1 MTYATFHKA
10 RKSPLIFSDRLVLLS
25 LVVALI
31 YLAVNPA
38 GMSGL
43 RLDMHTAT
51 KHIPMFILLAGALL
65 SFLGDT
71 FSVSNRTHPS
81 VLRVTWPLALEA
93 LLLTLGGGYL
103 RFYEHNTQSFL
114 FMGWYM
120 LLFVPVAGW
129 LVRSP
134 TPLLAVRSAML
145 WILAISLFMGLLQL
159 PFRHLAPFH
168 ELEFLFIPSMLYY
181 VFSARKSRTA
191 YAGLGLMIVFSIF
204 SDKNTGYL
212 VGLICLAYLL
222 WFKGLPWL
230 RQVSPFSRILSSY
243 VATVLGL
250 SGIGGLAYLVVHR
263 KTYLPSGNPQ
273 YRLHTYAMMLKRFTK
288 SPLWGNLYT
297 DSSVEHFTLFNTG
310 RGNNILPAHS
320 GILDILGNGGL
331 LGISLWFFGL
341 LAIAVFVYRNVL
353 SPKLKP
359 TPYLPYAHA
368 LSAMSLG
375 AIMTYAFNPLLLE
388 PDKAFLVWFPLGL
401 LLGIALIQRESN
413 RAKVDSNGTSKN

>member
-1 MTYATFHKA
+1 M
-10 RKSPLIFSDRLVLLS
+10 IFSDRLVLLS

-38 GMSGL
+38 GLSGL
-43 RLDMHTAT
+43 HLDMHTAT
-51 KHIPMFILLAGALL
+51 KHIPMFILLAGSLL
-65 SFLGDT
+65 SFLGT
-71 FSVSNRTHPS
+71 VFTSPSQIHPS
-81 VLRVTWPLALEA
+81 VLRVAWPLALEA

-134 TPLLAVRSAML
+134 NPLVAVRVAML
-145 WILAISLFMGLLQL
+145 WILAASLFMGLLQL

-181 VFSARKSRTA
+181 VFAAKRAWTA
-191 YAGLGLMIVFSIF
+191 QAGFVLMIVFSIF

-230 RQVSPFSRILSSY
+230 RRVSPFSRILSSY

-250 SGIGGLAYLVVHR
+250 FALGGLAFIVVHR

-273 YRLHTYAMMLKRFTK
+273 YRLHTYALMVKRFTK

-297 DSSVEHFTLFNTG
+297 DSSVEHFTLFSTG
-310 RGNNILPAHS
+310 RAHNILPTHS
-320 GILDILGNGGL
+320 GILDILGNGGV
-331 LGISLWFFGL
+331 LGISLWFFGVV
-341 LAIAVFVYRNVL
+341 AIAVFVYRNVL
-353 SPKLKP
+353 SPKLQP

-368 LSAMSLG
+368 LSAMSL
-375 AIMTYAFNPLLLE
+375 AAVMAYAFNPLLLE
-388 PDKAFLVWFPLGL
+388 PDKAFMVWFPLGL
-401 LLGIALIQRESN
+401 LLGIGLIQRES
-413 RAKVDSNGTSKN
+413 RKGKVHHYEPPKN